1 MKNTEDYTVEDLR
14 ASIDHMKSELNDL
27 MTNLEHMSFTL
38 QAALSHTDDDIT
50 M

>member
-1 MKNTEDYTVEDLR
+1 MKNTEDYTVEDLQ
-14 ASIDHMKSELNDL
+14 ASVDHMKSELNDL
-27 MTNLEHMSFTL
+27 LANLEHMSFTL